1 MGSLRLVDGIRRR
14 HQVNGKKGSV
24 PFSLDC
30 ATNLDAATSYSNE
43 FGLIAVK
50 FDFSINSS
58 TGSEEQSLTISSE
71 DAEQTSVDLDKY
83 HKDPKLLFNGALN
96 VMADDKSATSVR
108 SRLNDSLMD

>member
-1 MGSLRLVDGIRRR
+1 VGTLRLVDGIRRR

-43 FGLIAVK
+43 SGLIAVK

-96 VMADDKSATSVR
+96 VMADDKSATSR
-108 SRLNDSLMD
+108 GRFDIF